1 MEKKERNLV
10 PAVGKKQL
18 DSRIVA
24 GFTGEEERRDVL
36 SRRAD
41 IESSHHLRS
50 AQGPHSPNSHVPAS
64 TALSSPS
71 GATPLALLLSPHS
84 PHSHVPG
91 RLSLHLLAQLVLI
104 ALTAMFLDGSLF
116 TFWRNW
122 HPLDSLEAAAVPG
135 LLYAAQNTLI
145 QVALRHL
152 DYLTFNLLNQT
163 KLLFTALS
171 NYLFLGIRQTRVQI
185 VALCML
191 LVAATL
197 LTLSP
202 GPSSS
207 PGCGVGE
214 SGAGRGAGAGGISD
228 VWAGI
233 DPQPVASAASPA
245 PKALLHASFP
255 CLVKRRSPHLF
266 TIEMCSLTSLVLLVS
281 LFTSQD
287 GARMLQLGFFHAW
300 TPLTII
306 PALSNAIGGILVG
319 LVTKYAGGVKKDTSY
334 KAIEPAHPDGLLV
347 TTIVQCAL
355 VCTPLALCIRMV
367 FLPPHAAVL
376 LSTHTPS
383 LAGFHSDSG
392 SAGDRHSAICSQRHA
407 SLPLRV
413 VGSPSPFCSFQI
425 ISYFLPSPA
434 YTLPLQGFTVIAGL
448 LVTAIVQYALDG
460 TPPSLY
466 VWMALPLTVLSTYLY
481 SSSAAPPAVPAAK
494 SKEL

>member
-1 MEKKERNLV
+1 MRARKSAVVGATRQDTLVETDSVTENRAINGAREPALATATSRSRPRLEQQEPEIDEPRVTAQEESERVKFVNGE
-10 PAVGKKQL
+10 AVAHLENSQNGRANGKKGTESGTGGGKEAARFT
-18 DSRIVA
+18 DRSGIHGRGGATGCA
-24 GFTGEEERRDVL
+24 GNSKALICMALLALQYGLQPILTRKLLSRDVL
-36 SRRAD
+36 
-41 IESSHHLRS
+41 ISSQVITCEVLK
-50 AQGPHSPNSHVPAS
+50 
-64 TALSSPS
+64 
-71 GATPLALLLSPHS
+71 
-84 PHSHVPG
+84 
-91 RLSLHLLAQLVLI
+91 VLI

-207 PGCGVGE
+207 PGSGSGSGSGQDLSLGSSAAE
-214 SGAGRGAGAGGISD
+214 GGALGGDGAGQGLSTAAGA
-228 VWAGI
+228 AA
-233 DPQPVASAASPA
+233 ASAAA
-245 PKALLHASFP
+245 AAATAAAVLAAGVAWERVALGVVPVLVASVTSG
-255 CLVKRRSPHLF
+255 LGSTHNQWQVQVKRRSPHLF

-300 TPLTII
+300 TPLTFI

-319 LVTKYAGGVKKDTSY
+319 LVTKYAGGVKK
-334 KAIEPAHPDGLLV
+334 
-347 TTIVQCAL
+347 
-355 VCTPLALCIRMV
+355 
-367 FLPPHAAVL
+367 
-376 LSTHTPS
+376 
-383 LAGFHSDSG
+383 
-392 SAGDRHSAICSQRHA
+392 
-407 SLPLRV
+407 
-413 VGSPSPFCSFQI
+413 
-425 ISYFLPSPA
+425 
-434 YTLPLQGFTVIAGL
+434 GFTVIAGL
-448 LVTAIVQYALDG
+448 LVTATVQYALDG

>member
-1 MEKKERNLV
+1 
-10 PAVGKKQL
+10 
-18 DSRIVA
+18 
-24 GFTGEEERRDVL
+24 RDVL
-36 SRRAD
+36 
-41 IESSHHLRS
+41 ISSQVITCEVLK
-50 AQGPHSPNSHVPAS
+50 
-64 TALSSPS
+64 
-71 GATPLALLLSPHS
+71 
-84 PHSHVPG
+84 
-91 RLSLHLLAQLVLI
+91 VLI

-207 PGCGVGE
+207 PGSGSGSGSGQDLSLGSSAAE
-214 SGAGRGAGAGGISD
+214 GGALGGDGAGQGLSTAAGAAAASAAAAAATAAA
-228 VWAGI
+228 VLAAGVAWERVALGVV
-233 DPQPVASAASPA
+233 PVLVASVTFCCCSAAVAVATTAAAAAVVAAGVAWERAAPGVVPVLVASA
-245 PKALLHASFP
+245 
-255 CLVKRRSPHLF
+255 V
-266 TIEMCSLTSLVLLVS
+266 TS
-281 LFTSQD
+281 
-287 GARMLQLGFFHAW
+287 GLGSTHNQW
-300 TPLTII
+300 Q
-306 PALSNAIGGILVG
+306 
-319 LVTKYAGGVKKDTSY
+319 
-334 KAIEPAHPDGLLV
+334 
-347 TTIVQCAL
+347 VQCAL

-367 FLPPHAAVL
+367 FLPPHAAVP

-392 SAGDRHSAICSQRHA
+392 STGDRHSAVCSQRHA

-413 VGSPSPFCSFQI
+413 VGSPSPCCSFQI
-425 ISYFLPSPA
+425 LSYFLPSPA

-448 LVTAIVQYALDG
+448 LVTATVQYALDG